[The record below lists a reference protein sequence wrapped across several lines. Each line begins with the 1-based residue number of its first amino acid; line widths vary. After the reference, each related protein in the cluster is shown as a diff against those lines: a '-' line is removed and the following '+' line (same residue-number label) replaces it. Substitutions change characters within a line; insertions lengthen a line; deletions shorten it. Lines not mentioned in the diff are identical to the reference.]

1 MLVLRPHFCC
11 SAHSGTAQPSDVLQ
25 PPRQP
30 PPSIA
35 TTNKQTTNKQTNK
48 QTNQQTNKQTN
59 QQTNKPT
66 NQPTN
71 QPTNTNTTI
80 PTIPHSVSFSMTINK
95 NKNLFPTKKILG
107 MFDRLQLRGALL
119 PWKKNGFGVSA
130 GVKSRYVVVMVELL
144 ARENHHPSLGD
155 GYTSSFKKWL
165 EFLQLLKS

>member
-1 MLVLRPHFCC
+1 MVKKNKTPIFVMLVFQPHFCC

-35 TTNKQTTNKQTNK
+35 TTNKQTNKQ
-48 QTNQQTNKQTN
+48 
-59 QQTNKPT
+59 T

-71 QPTNTNTTI
+71 QPT
-80 PTIPHSVSFSMTINK
+80 PTQLSRLSPHFVSFSMTINK

-119 PWKKNGFGVSA
+119 PWKKNGFRRFGG
-130 GVKSRYVVVMVELL
+130 GVKSRYGILVMVELL
-144 ARENHHPSLGD
+144 PL
-155 GYTSSFKKWL
+155 KK
-165 EFLQLLKS
+165 